1 MLSQQDSN
9 REYISGEY
17 KVPEGAVSLRP
28 IRFMPDNEIQYYTGV
43 TWDRNPRGVCQMYYN
58 RCRIFGGVAAER
70 ADEVGLCDVLN
81 EEGDVIDT
89 IPLNAKGLRYLIKQF
104 KCRIEN

>member
-1 MLSQQDSN
+1 
-9 REYISGEY
+9 
-17 KVPEGAVSLRP
+17 
-28 IRFMPDNEIQYYTGV
+28 
-43 TWDRNPRGVCQMYYN
+43 MYYN